1 VHKTKLYLDS
11 CVFLNVWFDE
21 LVNEGRSFAASKRL
35 LEEII
40 NCTYHLTIS
49 KLTIIEITKK
59 MNTTEDTIMNYFLK
73 QFQIIGKLKIIKLT
87 EKIAEEA
94 VHFGSSYGVHKA
106 DALHAML
113 AKMNGCVLVT
123 LDNELLEAAKR
134 FSVPAKKPDELI
146 S

>member
-1 VHKTKLYLDS
+1 MCITRLYLDS

-21 LVNEGRSFAASKRL
+21 LVNEGRSFTASKRL

-40 NCTYHLTIS
+40 NCTYNLTIS
-49 KLTIIEITKK
+49 KLTIMEITKK
-59 MNTTEDTIMNYFLK
+59 MNTTEETIMNYLK
-73 QFQIIGKLKIIKLT
+73 QFQIVGKLEIITIT

-94 VHFGSSYGVHKA
+94 VYFGGSHGVHKA
-106 DALHAML
+106 DALHAIL

-123 LDNELLEAAKR
+123 WDNELLEAAKR
-134 FSVPAKKPDELI
+134 FSVPTKRPDELT